1 MPPGSRPPR
10 LSQSRSWAVESTWSS
25 YLPPGKTVSS
35 CRYSA
40 RQPASFGRWTKPFS
54 IIAVWA
60 CARGEAK
67 LRLTRQALPLAT
79 PRAHDFVGLR
89 LVAGDGVQAQLD
101 QFLDQL
107 GPRRLVLD
115 QHDIGVE
122 GFGLLAYH
130 TFQFGIF
137 HALAQ
142 YMQQKR

>member
-1 MPPGSRPPR
+1 MPPGSRPAC

-40 RQPASFGRWTKPFS
+40 RQSALLGQVDK
-54 IIAVWA
+54 AVLDHRGLGVHA
-60 CARGEAK
+60 LGEAK

-79 PRAHDFVGLR
+79 PRAHDLVGLR
-89 LVAGDGVQAQLD
+89 LVAGDGVEALLD

-107 GPRRLVLD
+107 GARGLVLE

-122 GFGLLAYH
+122 ALKLAP
-130 TFQFGIF
+130 G
-137 HALAQ
+137 
-142 YMQQKR
+142 RV